1 MTNKMSAVC
10 LGKGGKKFLKIHQSS
25 ASRNEFS
32 WPVRLAQNV
41 TRGHNQGTADSKI
54 I

>member
-1 MTNKMSAVC
+1 MTNKMSAMC

-32 WPVRLAQNV
+32 WPVRTISAKCDER
-41 TRGHNQGTADSKI
+41 T
-54 I
+54 